1 MERHHTSQMCPTY
14 QYALMRGGIL
24 AFLPSTSTPALVQRG
39 LALSHAKVGCMRHRH
54 SLLKQQRSP
63 TLPFN
68 GFRRL
73 YTPRASAGPQG
84 PVTEPASPKSLSPDS
99 TRPGPPDE
107 ELSTVTAVL
116 MSVASAAV
124 GSLIGT
130 GGGILLTPLLTAAGV
145 SQRTAQAT
153 TQVVVTVTALISS
166 LRYVASGNV
175 DMHLALTLSV
185 FSIVTAPLGARLATK
200 APARTLRRTFGGVL
214 VFASSALL
222 ATAAL
227 RNLET
232 EAGIKISDGIL
243 AAISGG
249 TAFLGGLAGVSG
261 STLNVPVLTVLTEV
275 SQKTAQGTALL
286 SAVVPSAVAS
296 SQQVRAGAVNT
307 NLLRPLVPAA
317 VVGALMGSSV
327 ATLLADDSLR
337 LVCAVILAAI
347 GVRYVA
353 TAHLAH

>member
-1 MERHHTSQMCPTY
+1 MANVTPVFQFIASTANLVPRKLVLSNTSVRHLH
-14 QYALMRGGIL
+14 RGYS
-24 AFLPSTSTPALVQRG
+24 P
-39 LALSHAKVGCMRHRH
+39 
-54 SLLKQQRSP
+54 LKQQHSL
-63 TLPFN
+63 TLARN
-68 GFRRL
+68 GVERL
-73 YTPRASAGPQG
+73 CTLKASAGPQG
-84 PVTEPASPKSLSPDS
+84 SIKEPASTKSTSAENI
-99 TRPGPPDE
+99 RPGPPDV
-107 ELSTVTAVL
+107 ELSTMTAIL
-116 MSVASAAV
+116 MSVTSAAV

-153 TQVVVTVTALISS
+153 TQVVVTVTALTSS
-166 LRYVASGNV
+166 LRYVASGNF
-175 DMHLALTLSV
+175 DIHLALTLSV
-185 FSIVTAPLGARLATK
+185 FAIVTAPLGARLATS
-200 APARTLRRTFGGVL
+200 APARTLRQTFGGVL
-214 VFASSALL
+214 VFASAALL

-232 EAGIKISDGIL
+232 EAGIKISDGVL

-286 SAVVPSAVAS
+286 SAIVPSAVAS
-296 SQQVRAGAVNT
+296 SQQVKAGAVST
-307 NLLRPLVPAA
+307 NLLRPLVPSA
-317 VVGALMGSSV
+317 VVGALIGSSV

-337 LVCAVILAAI
+337 LVCAVILATI

-353 TAHLAH
+353 TAHLAR